1 MRHRDLYKQQITR
14 PSRVVFVDKEVIKEV
29 IKEVEK
35 PIYIDKIKEIEK
47 IIYLDKEIQ
56 APVYIDKIKEVKV
69 YLYNKVMI
77 FVIVILWL
85 INFFLLLFLL

>member
-35 PIYIDKIKEIEK
+35 PIYIDKINEIEK

-56 APVYIDKIKEVKV
+56 VPVYIDKIKEVEVIKEVKV

-77 FVIVILWL
+77 FIIVIL
-85 INFFLLLFLL
+85 